1 MPEHLLLP
9 QYGGEHTL
17 ARRGGGGPSRPDREN
32 KEEFAEIQVHNLN
45 GMQNEHQKRKAQFSE
60 YFDPNLIFRIEL
72 RSEIS
77 EEELSKFLKRCDI
90 QYISPSPAKDSSLSY
105 RVSLAE
111 KGDLGEI
118 TERLLR
124 YGQESK
130 NKTFF
135 NAVESFEPIPPED
148 KIGEKLAERPLEGDE
163 VAYLDVELWRMEIS
177 RLNDALKGIRKFL
190 DERGGEVTDQII
202 TRSFCLMRV
211 KIDEGI
217 VHELLSF
224 PEVSCVD
231 RPPRPN
237 YFRPGELRISLSEID
252 TGSPPDPGDPAII
265 VLDSGILSGHPL
277 LKKGVGDTISLFS
290 EYDGTDDVGHGTMVA
305 GVALYGDI
313 KECVD
318 TKRFHPPVWILSA
331 KVMRAVIDPKDGAV
345 HSSYDEEKLL
355 ETQILRAL
363 ESFTGRYNN
372 ARVVNI
378 SFGDPALCIS
388 GEKQQSMLASFIDE
402 LAHEHDLMF
411 VIAAGNNDIMDFPD
425 KYPHYLCENDG
436 ECRII
441 DPASSIYALT
451 VGSITQDYISYEAE
465 GSLVPRWGYPSPF
478 TRTGPG
484 LNGMIKPELVETGGT
499 IPYTVR
505 THYLMETAQT
515 GIVVVN
521 PRWMEEGTLL
531 TTDYGTS
538 LSAPKIANYLARLCK
553 LRRSITRLA
562 FPSKNRQLPGP
573 VVQEISRTLFKYDQS
588 ALTRFCPHPR

>member
-1 MPEHLLLP
+1 
-9 QYGGEHTL
+9 
-17 ARRGGGGPSRPDREN
+17 
-32 KEEFAEIQVHNLN
+32 
-45 GMQNEHQKRKAQFSE
+45 
-60 YFDPNLIFRIEL
+60 
-72 RSEIS
+72 
-77 EEELSKFLKRCDI
+77 
-90 QYISPSPAKDSSLSY
+90 
-105 RVSLAE
+105 
-111 KGDLGEI
+111 
-118 TERLLR
+118 
-124 YGQESK
+124 
-130 NKTFF
+130 
-135 NAVESFEPIPPED
+135 
-148 KIGEKLAERPLEGDE
+148 
-163 VAYLDVELWRMEIS
+163 
-177 RLNDALKGIRKFL
+177 
-190 DERGGEVTDQII
+190 
-202 TRSFCLMRV
+202 
-211 KIDEGI
+211 
-217 VHELLSF
+217 
-224 PEVSCVD
+224 
-231 RPPRPN
+231 
-237 YFRPGELRISLSEID
+237 
-252 TGSPPDPGDPAII
+252 
-265 VLDSGILSGHPL
+265 
-277 LKKGVGDTISLFS
+277 
-290 EYDGTDDVGHGTMVA
+290 MVA
-305 GVALYGDI
+305 GVARTVI
-313 KECVD
+313 SRECVD
-318 TKRFHPPVWILSA
+318 TKRFHHSWILSA

-388 GEKQQSMLASFIDE
+388 GEKQQSMHASFIDE
-402 LAHEHDLMF
+402 MAHERDLMF

-425 KYPHYLCENDG
+425 KYPHYSAKMTG
-436 ECRII
+436 VQGKSGII
-441 DPASSIYALT
+441 YICLT

-465 GSLVPRWGYPSPF
+465 GSLVPRWGPSPF

-538 LSAPKIANYLARLCK
+538 LSGPKIANYLARLCK

>member
-1 MPEHLLLP
+1 M
-9 QYGGEHTL
+9 
-17 ARRGGGGPSRPDREN
+17 
-32 KEEFAEIQVHNLN
+32 
-45 GMQNEHQKRKAQFSE
+45 
-60 YFDPNLIFRIEL
+60 
-72 RSEIS
+72 
-77 EEELSKFLKRCDI
+77 
-90 QYISPSPAKDSSLSY
+90 
-105 RVSLAE
+105 
-111 KGDLGEI
+111 
-118 TERLLR
+118 
-124 YGQESK
+124 
-130 NKTFF
+130 
-135 NAVESFEPIPPED
+135 
-148 KIGEKLAERPLEGDE
+148 
-163 VAYLDVELWRMEIS
+163 
-177 RLNDALKGIRKFL
+177 
-190 DERGGEVTDQII
+190 
-202 TRSFCLMRV
+202 
-211 KIDEGI
+211 
-217 VHELLSF
+217 
-224 PEVSCVD
+224 
-231 RPPRPN
+231 
-237 YFRPGELRISLSEID
+237 
-252 TGSPPDPGDPAII
+252 
-265 VLDSGILSGHPL
+265 
-277 LKKGVGDTISLFS
+277 GDTISLFS

-411 VIAAGNNDIMDFPD
+411 VIAAGNNDIIDFPD